1 MSIGTPSDADCRG
14 GQGGQSVTTVQSGAE
29 AGAGVPESGAP
40 SGSGGW
46 RGDFAILSTA
56 SAVSQLG
63 SMSVA
68 AAGPLLALVMT
79 RSPIAAG
86 CVTAASVA
94 PGLLLHVV
102 AGVVVDRIDR
112 RKVMLASQLVRIVS
126 ASVTCFCLLFL
137 DDPVFFLIAAAL
149 IDGSCA
155 VFYETAE
162 IAAVPDLVA
171 EKSLNAAIGSN
182 EAKLNASMF
191 LGRPLGGVLLAI
203 NPVMPWLVDACTSL
217 FPFITLLV
225 RKRLLRRA
233 APGEPAARPGAGE
246 PARPRGDA
254 GREAADHALRPALGL
269 LARDSFSRAVL
280 AVCVLANFFFQVI
293 VLLQI
298 LLAQR
303 EGLPTYVVGVLLS
316 CSGLGGLLG
325 AVGSSYLLRLTGPST
340 SLVFCAILWVPLVWE
355 ATAHRN
361 PVVGLAAWGVCSVI
375 GAHINV
381 ALRAHQAKTFP
392 NELGRIT
399 GITRFLSVGAV
410 ALGALSGGWIIDSV
424 GIHGTALV
432 IRTIFASAAAVLIA
446 LYFKEVCDGLVVLLG
461 EFLRVLG
468 FTAAWAGLVCV
479 SLLCSAKR
487 VGKGMIRIW
496 RTPVPRIAAARSD
509 EGESVPL
516 AELEPWQG
524 GSVQIHQREDVG
536 AVGAGGR

>member
-1 MSIGTPSDADCRG
+1 
-14 GQGGQSVTTVQSGAE
+14 
-29 AGAGVPESGAP
+29 
-40 SGSGGW
+40 
-46 RGDFAILSTA
+46 
-56 SAVSQLG
+56 
-63 SMSVA
+63 
-68 AAGPLLALVMT
+68 
-79 RSPIAAG
+79 
-86 CVTAASVA
+86 
-94 PGLLLHVV
+94 
-102 AGVVVDRIDR
+102 
-112 RKVMLASQLVRIVS
+112 
-126 ASVTCFCLLFL
+126 
-137 DDPVFFLIAAAL
+137 
-149 IDGSCA
+149 
-155 VFYETAE
+155 
-162 IAAVPDLVA
+162 VPDLVG
-171 EKSLNAAIGSN
+171 EKSLNVAIGSN

-191 LGRPLGGVLLAI
+191 LGRPLGGLLLAI

-225 RKRLLRRA
+225 RKRLLRRT
-233 APGEPAARPGAGE
+233 APGESAD
-246 PARPRGDA
+246 RPRAAERA
-254 GREAADHALRPALGL
+254 GPRGGPGRQAPAHALRPALGL

-340 SLVFCAILWVPLVWE
+340 SLVLCAILWVPLVWE

-361 PVVGLAAWGVCSVI
+361 PVIGLAAWGVCSVI

-381 ALRAHQAKTFP
+381 ALRAHQAKAFP

-410 ALGALSGGWIIDSV
+410 ALGALSGGWIIDAV
-424 GIHGTALV
+424 GIHGTAFV
-432 IRTIFASAAAVLIA
+432 IRTVFIAAAALLVT

-468 FTAAWAGLVCV
+468 FTAAWAGLVAV

-487 VGKGMIRIW
+487 VGKGMIRLW
-496 RTPVPRIAAARSD
+496 RTPVTWIGAARAGG
-509 EGESVPL
+509 GEPAPL
-516 AELEPWQG
+516 AELEPWHG